1 MQTIWDAIGPIN
13 GDGGTVKGFEVSW
26 QQAFTDLPGFL
37 GGLGTQINYTYTD
50 SDVSIPYIEG
60 GLEYSMPLEG
70 LSESSYNLVVF
81 WENDVFS
88 ARVAYNYR
96 DEFLSNRSN
105 TQGNPVFTDGYGQ
118 LDASANWNITDTFTL
133 SVNAIN
139 LNDEARYQYFL
150 TPNRMLA
157 HRASGRRF
165 SIALRARF

>member
-1 MQTIWDAIGPIN
+1 
-13 GDGGTVKGFEVSW
+13 
-26 QQAFTDLPGFL
+26 
-37 GGLGTQINYTYTD
+37 
-50 SDVSIPYIEG
+50 
-60 GLEYSMPLEG
+60 MPLEG

-105 TQGNPVFTDGYGQ
+105 TQGNPVYTDGYGQ
-118 LDASANWNITDTFTL
+118 LDASANWTINKMFTL

-165 SIALRARF
+165 SIALRAQF